1 MFLREV
7 IPLTNEKILKML
19 NLGETDELKKLLQ
32 NEIYIKELNRKNGA
46 DKRYKAMINY
56 FNLSVLNKPV
66 CQFPYRKDI
75 KGITYS
81 CFMDGY
87 SAVLSKE
94 DLGNMELYDEKKY
107 NAPYADIEKIFEPN
121 SEIIFEN
128 FNMSKVFAAAK
139 SLGYKLN
146 KSSLSGNKA
155 LIFELEGIYFNIG
168 LLDKAFRIIDN
179 GEKVNILREKRTY
192 SPIIVEND
200 IGKCLVLPIRPD
212 ANSLKEHTI
221 IHFND
226 LI

>member
-1 MFLREV
+1 MS
-7 IPLTNEKILKML
+7 LTSDKILKML

-56 FNLSVLNKPV
+56 FKLSVLNKPV
-66 CQFPYRKDI
+66 CRFPYRKNI

-81 CFMDGY
+81 CFTDGF

-107 NAPYADIEKIFEPN
+107 NSPYMDIEKIFKTN

-128 FNMSKVFAAAK
+128 FNMSKVFATAK

-146 KSSLSGNKA
+146 KGSLSGNKA
-155 LIFELEGIYFNIG
+155 FIFELEGIYFNIS

-179 GEKVNILREKRTY
+179 GEKVNILREQRTY
-192 SPIIVEND
+192 SPIIVENN
-200 IGKCLVLPIRPD
+200 IGKCLVLPI
-212 ANSLKEHTI
+212 NTNTNLLKEHTI
-221 IHFND
+221 IHFNE